1 MIVTVS
7 LNCRA
12 CKYSAY
18 VCVAEVLVCAG
29 AVEEAESVNGGVGYY
44 AEVSG
49 LFEFQGE
56 GESENTYALA
66 GEKAE
71 STLLLSRSC

>member
-12 CKYSAY
+12 CKHSAY

-29 AVEEAESVNGGVGYY
+29 AVEEAESVNEGVGYY
-44 AEVSG
+44 AEVPSAYV
-49 LFEFQGE
+49 F
-56 GESENTYALA
+56 S
-66 GEKAE
+66 
-71 STLLLSRSC
+71 LSPSP